1 MLEDGG
7 TLSLI
12 GEILGDDQ
20 VLMTGINRRAQ
31 TDDGETYHNS
41 LAVLRY
47 HGGAP
52 RIVALYD
59 KVLLAPFGESIPFS
73 SLLSAIG
80 FAEFARLQFTPGA
93 GPFVMDLPG
102 APPVMPLICYEGIF
116 PNFVHAGSP
125 RPAWLFNLSNDA
137 WFGDTSGPRQHVNQT
152 RYRSIETGLPMIRSA
167 SRGVSGVIDA
177 LGRMPTVIQPTAEGA
192 YDVDLPRPIAA
203 PLYTFWGDLP
213 FWMVGMLV
221 IVGIILQ
228 RRKVV
233 EKYFRFRV

>member
-1 MLEDGG
+1 
-7 TLSLI
+7 
-12 GEILGDDQ
+12 
-20 VLMTGINRRAQ
+20 
-31 TDDGETYHNS
+31 
-41 LAVLRY
+41 
-47 HGGAP
+47 
-52 RIVALYD
+52 
-59 KVLLAPFGESIPFS
+59 
-73 SLLSAIG
+73 
-80 FAEFARLQFTPGA
+80 
-93 GPFVMDLPG
+93 
-102 APPVMPLICYEGIF
+102 
-116 PNFVHAGSP
+116 
-125 RPAWLFNLSNDA
+125 
-137 WFGDTSGPRQHVNQT
+137 
-152 RYRSIETGLPMIRSA
+152 MIRSA